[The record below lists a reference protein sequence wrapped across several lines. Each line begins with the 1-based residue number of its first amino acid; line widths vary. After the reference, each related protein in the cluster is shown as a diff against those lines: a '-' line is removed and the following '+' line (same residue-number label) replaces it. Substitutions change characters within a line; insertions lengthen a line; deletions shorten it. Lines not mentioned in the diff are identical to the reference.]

1 MDRDRDREI
10 ESEEVSLLSTKML
23 NKSHKTFPAS
33 STKINI
39 IFFKISFCGARET
52 NLDGQCRSE
61 IRLHILCSL
70 ILMYTVREMS
80 GSYM

>member
-23 NKSHKTFPAS
+23 NKSRETFPAS

-39 IFFKISFCGARET
+39 IFT
-52 NLDGQCRSE
+52 
-61 IRLHILCSL
+61 
-70 ILMYTVREMS
+70 
-80 GSYM
+80 